1 MRKVMFIPQRSNPIF
16 LSPPPP
22 DLAGVLSGCGTVA
35 AVKQAHAL
43 ALTGGAA
50 PYIHNHL
57 LSKLTLLA
65 DVPYANLLFSH
76 LPSPSDFSYNVM
88 IRALATTWRRPHS
101 SLLLYFRMKAAGV
114 RPNNFTFPFVFI
126 ACGDLSCFSCGEMAQ
141 SMIFR
146 SGLDRDGHCVHS
158 LISCYAKC
166 GELATARK
174 VFDEIAGRDRDVVS
188 WSSMISG
195 YSRIG
200 FAREAV
206 EMFRGMRVAG
216 FKPNEMTLVS
226 VLGACGDLG
235 DLEMGRWIEGFVEA
249 SGMVVNSYIG
259 SSLIDMYAK
268 CGDLQS
274 ARQVFDRSGKKD
286 MVVWN
291 AMITG

>member
-1 MRKVMFIPQRSNPIF
+1 M
-16 LSPPPP
+16 
-22 DLAGVLSGCGTVA
+22 
-35 AVKQAHAL
+35 
-43 ALTGGAA
+43 
-50 PYIHNHL
+50 
-57 LSKLTLLA
+57 
-65 DVPYANLLFSH
+65 
-76 LPSPSDFSYNVM
+76 
-88 IRALATTWRRPHS
+88 
-101 SLLLYFRMKAAGV
+101 
-114 RPNNFTFPFVFI
+114 
-126 ACGDLSCFSCGEMAQ
+126 
-141 SMIFR
+141 
-146 SGLDRDGHCVHS
+146 HS
-158 LISCYAKC
+158 LISCYSKC
-166 GELATARK
+166 GELGIARK
-174 VFDEIAGRDRDVVS
+174 VFDEIAGWDRDVVS

-195 YSRIG
+195 YSRMG

-259 SSLIDMYAK
+259 SSLIDMYGK